1 MANSNVVRLYGDLE
15 ASPLFSG
22 LAERQISEVIS
33 RGHRRVVSCGET
45 LFNCGDPAEHFFLVV
60 EGAVKLFRAMSN
72 GHVVVVRIIRKGEPF
87 AACAVVDRPEA
98 KYPVTARA
106 WTPTTVLAWSRGVM
120 SSELRRL
127 PTLQHNLLHL
137 VSQYQDQ
144 TVDRLCESSTQPV
157 AQRLAHCL
165 LRLGEEASIPTAEGL
180 QLRDPLTRQELAEFC
195 GTTLH
200 TVSRLLAQWERDG
213 LVHVGRCRVTLAS
226 VKRLQLISMQ

>member
-1 MANSNVVRLYGDLE
+1 MVTTNVIRLHEDLE
-15 ASPLFSG
+15 TSPLFSG
-22 LAERQISEVIS
+22 LAERQVSEVIS
-33 RGHRRVVSCGET
+33 RGHRRVVPGGGT
-45 LFNCGDPAEHFFLVV
+45 LFNCGEPADQFFLVV

-72 GHVVVVRIIRKGEPF
+72 GHVVVVRIIRPGEPF
-87 AACAVVDRPEA
+87 AACSVVGRPDA
-98 KYPVTARA
+98 TYPVTARA
-106 WTPTTVLAWSRGVM
+106 WMDVTVLAWSRGTM

-127 PTLQHNLLHL
+127 PTLQYNLLQL

-165 LRLGEEASIPTAEGL
+165 LRLADQASIPTTDGL

-213 LVHVGRCRVTLAS
+213 LVRVGRCRVTLAS
-226 VKRLQLISMQ
+226 TKRLQLLSMQ